1 MNARTRLSAK
11 GQVVIPKDVRTELG
25 LAEGQELD
33 VITVN
38 GGVLLRPVQQKSG
51 RSFDELLSEFRSRV
65 PPYEGPP
72 VSIEE
77 MDEAVGRMWAERG
90 ARGDW

>member
-11 GQVVIPKDVRTELG
+11 GQVVIPKDVRTQLG

-51 RSFDELLSEFRSRV
+51 RSFDELLSELRSRI
-65 PPYEGPP
+65 PPHEGPP
-72 VSIEE
+72 VSVEE
-77 MDEAVGRMWAERG
+77 MDEAVRRMWAERS

>member
-11 GQVVIPKDVRTELG
+11 GQVVIPKDVRTQLG

-51 RSFDELLSEFRSRV
+51 RSFDELLADFRSRV
-65 PPYEGPP
+65 PPYKGPP
-72 VSIEE
+72 ISIEE